1 MAEGARTWFREN
13 QTLVVIVAAAIA
25 VVSCSIVYEKST
37 EAQPMTPA
45 CVTDED
51 RVHIRAQV
59 LGAVDD
65 AFRDNLKHLFAN
77 WLKDASNQPNRAS
90 AGVQSSI
97 VAYQRARAD
106 ALKWMPVS
114 CKGDKQ

>member
-1 MAEGARTWFREN
+1 MVEQFRSWFRDN

-37 EAQPMTPA
+37 EAQPMTPT

-59 LGAVDD
+59 LAAVDD
-65 AFRDNLKHLFAN
+65 AFKDNMKHLFTT

-90 AGVQSSI
+90 AGLQSSI

-106 ALKWMPVS
+106 ALKWSPES

>member
-1 MAEGARTWFREN
+1 MVVRSWFREN

-37 EAQPMTPA
+37 EAQPATPA
-45 CVTDED
+45 CVSDED

-65 AFRDNLKHLFAN
+65 AFRDNMKHLFAS

-90 AGVQSSI
+90 AGLQNSI

-106 ALKWMPVS
+106 ALKWTPVS

>member
-1 MAEGARTWFREN
+1 MRDKFTPMLMLMF
-13 QTLVVIVAAAIA
+13 VA
-25 VVSCSIVYEKST
+25 VVAIMISASVYT
-37 EAQPMTPA
+37 DAQPVVPA

-65 AFRDNLKHLFAN
+65 AFRDNVKHLFAG
-77 WLKDASNQPNRAS
+77 WLKDPHQQPERAS
-90 AGVQSSI
+90 AGLQSSV

-106 ALKWMPVS
+106 ALKWSPSS
-114 CKGDKQ
+114 C